1 MTKTILASTITALTL
16 TAASTAFADPIR
28 IVQNGSGVAGLSYS
42 FENGVEDSAS
52 DPDAVG
58 GPNSFRL
65 STRVGGTSADAAA
78 ELVSDFRNPSRL
90 SGTGSTSAS
99 YATEVGRGEGNVASY
114 YFVFFELDQP
124 QQFLFDGD
132 LQTSGD
138 AFSTPTQERRSD
150 WEVSLFAMD
159 STGNIVRPILIERG
173 TDSTRLVREGVLT
186 AGIYRFLVQGTSFA
200 ASFLPGRAS
209 GNVHSNFAFSLDL
222 NDGPAPV
229 PEPGSVLL
237 LGTGLAA
244 ILGAKRRER
253 WRRAVEFRERAGRG

>member
-1 MTKTILASTITALTL
+1 MTKTVLATTITAVTL
-16 TAASTAFADPIR
+16 TAASAAFADPIR
-28 IVQNGSGVAGLSYS
+28 IIQNGSGVAGLSYAL
-42 FENGVEDSAS
+42 ENGVEDFAS

-65 STRVGGTSADAAA
+65 ITRVGSTSTDAAA
-78 ELVSDFRNPSRL
+78 ALVSDFSDPSRL
-90 SGTGSTSAS
+90 SATGSTSVS
-99 YATEVGRGEGNVASY
+99 YATELGQGEGHVASY
-114 YFVFFELDQP
+114 SFVFFELDRP

-138 AFSTPTQERRSD
+138 AFSTPEQLHRSD
-150 WEVSLFAMD
+150 WEVSLFAMG
-159 STGNIVRPILIERG
+159 STGNITTPILVERG

-186 AGIYRFLVQGTSFA
+186 AGIYRFLVQGTSFG
-200 ASFLPGRAS
+200 ASFFPGRAS

-222 NDGPAPV
+222 NDAPAPV

-244 ILGAKRRER
+244 LVGARRRKRLAEN
-253 WRRAVEFRERAGRG
+253 RRTS

>member
-1 MTKTILASTITALTL
+1 MTKTVLATTITAVTL
-16 TAASTAFADPIR
+16 TAASAAFADPIR
-28 IVQNGSGVAGLSYS
+28 IIQNGSGVAGLSYAL
-42 FENGVEDSAS
+42 ENGVEDFAS

-65 STRVGGTSADAAA
+65 ITRVGSTSTDAAA
-78 ELVSDFRNPSRL
+78 ALVSDFSDPSRL
-90 SGTGSTSAS
+90 SATGSTSVS
-99 YATEVGRGEGNVASY
+99 YATELGQGEGHVASY
-114 YFVFFELDQP
+114 SFVFFELDRP

-138 AFSTPTQERRSD
+138 AFSTPEQLHRSD
-150 WEVSLFAMD
+150 WEVSLFAMG
-159 STGNIVRPILIERG
+159 STGNITTPILVERG

-186 AGIYRFLVQGTSFA
+186 AGIYRFLVQGTSFG
-200 ASFLPGRAS
+200 ASFFPGRAS

-222 NDGPAPV
+222 NDAPAPV

-244 ILGAKRRER
+244 LVGARRRKRLTEN
-253 WRRAVEFRERAGRG
+253 RRTS

>member
-1 MTKTILASTITALTL
+1 MTPTVLASIITAVTL
-16 TAASTAFADPIR
+16 TAASAAFADPIR
-28 IVQNGSGVAGLSYS
+28 IVQNGSGVAGLSYAL
-42 FENGVEDSAS
+42 ENGVEDFAS

-65 STRVGGTSADAAA
+65 STRVGGTSTDAAA
-78 ELVSDFRNPSRL
+78 ALVGDFSDPSRL
-90 SGTGSTSAS
+90 SATGSTSVS
-99 YATEVGRGEGNVASY
+99 YATEIGQGEGHVSSY
-114 YFVFFELDQP
+114 YFVFFALDRP

-132 LQTSGD
+132 LQTSSD
-138 AFSTPTQERRSD
+138 AFSTPEQQHRSD

-159 STGNIVRPILIERG
+159 SIGNIAMPILVERG

-186 AGIYRFLVQGTSFA
+186 AGMYRFLVQGTSFGV
-200 ASFLPGRAS
+200 SFVPGRAS

-222 NDGPAPV
+222 NDAAAPV

-244 ILGAKRRER
+244 LVGARRRKRLAET
-253 WRRAVEFRERAGRG
+253 RRTS

>member
-1 MTKTILASTITALTL
+1 MTKTVLASTITAVTL
-16 TAASTAFADPIR
+16 TAASAAFADPIR
-28 IVQNGSGVAGLSYS
+28 IIQNGSGVAGLSYAL
-42 FENGVEDSAS
+42 ENGVEDFAS

-65 STRVGGTSADAAA
+65 ITRVGSTSTDAAA
-78 ELVSDFRNPSRL
+78 ALVSDFSDPSRL
-90 SGTGSTSAS
+90 SATGSTSVS
-99 YATEVGRGEGNVASY
+99 YATELGQGEGHVASY
-114 YFVFFELDQP
+114 SFVFFELDRP

-138 AFSTPTQERRSD
+138 AFSTPEQLHRSD
-150 WEVSLFAMD
+150 WEVSLFAMG
-159 STGNIVRPILIERG
+159 STGNITTPILVERG

-186 AGIYRFLVQGTSFA
+186 AGIYRFLVQGTSFG
-200 ASFLPGRAS
+200 ASFFPGRAS

-222 NDGPAPV
+222 NDAPAPV

-244 ILGAKRRER
+244 LVGARRRKRLAEN
-253 WRRAVEFRERAGRG
+253 RRTS